1 MINVDYFYKKN
12 FVRNLLLDYLVLF
25 SLGLFMRFLRIF
37 LIVRGYMMM
46 LMRFKKE
53 EGILEVLKF
62 FGVF

>member
-1 MINVDYFYKKN
+1 MLIIFIKKN

-46 LMRFKKE
+46 LMRFKKKKE
-53 EGILEVLKF
+53 FWKF
-62 FGVF
+62 